1 MTIRSVVI
9 AALSDFDHIRIVF
22 PSQAMTLYAYSVV

>member
-9 AALSDFDHIRIVF
+9 AVLSDLVHIRIVF
-22 PSQAMTLYAYSVV
+22 PSQAMTLYANTVV